1 MFYTLIAMT
10 TNPIRDETY
19 FTSPATEWQRRYE
32 ALRASMVERLPDKA
46 VANRFG
52 YTTGYLRVLRHQFR
66 HGLLD
71 FHEPVPEGSQQRRT
85 VNAEARAKIR
95 TWREQRLSVG
105 EIAELL
111 CEDGTEISVRTVARV
126 LAEEGF
132 AKLPRRTGIKVGRTV
147 KGAQIP
153 DRSETVDLAS
163 LEGQSFE
170 CAGAGA
176 FLFAPFIAQLGLPEV
191 IRSAGLPES
200 KAIPA
205 LNYFLSF
212 LTLKLLGTERYAHVS
227 DHAFDP
233 GLGLFAGLNV
243 LPKCT
248 AMSTYSYSLD
258 DVHIHKLQAAFV
270 KKAQKL
276 GLYEGDIINLDFHTM
291 PHYGDESVL
300 EKHWAGARGKV
311 MKGALTLIAQDAGS
325 KLMVYT
331 ASDIQRQEAD
341 DQVLQFNTYWEGIR
355 NGKASPKFIFD
366 SRLTSYKQ
374 LSALNSGGVKF
385 ITLRRRGKKLVQDI
399 AKIKDWTKIHIPHP
413 KRKFPD
419 PEVHASEVKLKGYE
433 GKLRQVVMRGN
444 GHEEPAI
451 IITNDYE
458 VPLELLVGDYARR
471 WRVENGIA
479 EAVNFFH
486 LNSLSSPILV
496 KIHFDVALSMIADTL
511 YSMLAHKLRGFEECN
526 APKICRDFVQG
537 KATVAV
543 KEGRVRVT
551 YPRKAHNPILRQV
564 PWHLLPL
571 EVPGLGGAPLELRF
585 L

>member
-1 MFYTLIAMT
+1 MT
-10 TNPIRDETY
+10 TNPIRDATY

-52 YTTGYLRVLRHQFR
+52 YTPGYLRVLRHEFR

-95 TWREQRLSVG
+95 AWREQRLSVG

-111 CEDGTEISVRTVARV
+111 CEDGTEVSVRTVARV

-132 AKLPRRTGIKVGRTV
+132 AKLPRRTRIKVGLTV
-147 KGAQIP
+147 KGTQIP
-153 DRSETVDLAS
+153 ERTETVTVAD
-163 LEGQSFE
+163 LEGKSFE

-176 FLFAPFIAQLGLPEV
+176 FLFAPFLAQLDLPEV
-191 IRSAGLPES
+191 VRSAGLPES

-205 LNYFLSF
+205 LNYFMSF
-212 LTLKLLGTERYAHVS
+212 LALKLLGTERYAHVS

-248 AMSTYSYSLD
+248 AMSTYSYALD

-270 KKAQKL
+270 KKAMTL
-276 GLYEGDIINLDFHTM
+276 GLYEGDIVNLDFHTM
-291 PHYGDESVL
+291 PHYGEESVL

-325 KLMVYT
+325 KLMLYT
-331 ASDIQRQEAD
+331 ASDIQREEAD
-341 DQVLQFNTYWEGIR
+341 DQVLRFNTYWEGLR
-355 NGKASPKFIFD
+355 KGKTPPKFIFD

-374 LSALNSGGVKF
+374 LSALNTGGVKF
-385 ITLRRRGKKLVQDI
+385 VTLRRRGKKLVQDI
-399 AKIKDWTKIHIPHP
+399 AKIKDWTKIHIPHA
-413 KRKFPD
+413 KRKYPD
-419 PEVHASEVKLKGYE
+419 PEVHVSEVKLTGYA
-433 GKLRQVVMRGN
+433 GKVRQVVMRGN

-451 IITNDYE
+451 VITNDYE

-479 EAVNFFH
+479 EAVKFFH

-511 YSMLAHKLRGFEECN
+511 YSMLAHKLRGFEECD

-543 KEGRVRVT
+543 KDGRVTVT
-551 YPRKAHNPILRQV
+551 YPRKAHNPVLRQIA
-564 PWHLLPL
+564 WHLLPL
-571 EVPGLGGAPLELRF
+571 EVPGLGSAPLELRF

>member
-1 MFYTLIAMT
+1 MT
-10 TNPIRDETY
+10 TNPIRDATY

-52 YTTGYLRVLRHQFR
+52 YTPGYLRVLRHEFR

-95 TWREQRLSVG
+95 AWREQHLSVG
-105 EIAELL
+105 EITELL
-111 CEDGTEISVRTVARV
+111 CEDGTEVSVRTVARV

-132 AKLPRRTGIKVGRTV
+132 AKLPRRTRIKVGLTV

-153 DRSETVDLAS
+153 ERTETVTVAD
-163 LEGQSFE
+163 LEGKSFE
-170 CAGAGA
+170 CAGAGV
-176 FLFAPFIAQLGLPEV
+176 FLFAPFLAQLDLPEV
-191 IRSAGLPES
+191 VRSAGLPES

-205 LNYFLSF
+205 LNYFMSF
-212 LTLKLLGTERYAHVS
+212 LALKLLGTERYAHVS

-248 AMSTYSYSLD
+248 AMSTYSYALD

-270 KKAQKL
+270 KKAMKL
-276 GLYEGDIINLDFHTM
+276 GLYEGDIVNLDFHTM

-325 KLMVYT
+325 KLMLYT
-331 ASDIQRQEAD
+331 ASDIQREEAD
-341 DQVLQFNTYWEGIR
+341 DQVLQFQAYWEGIR
-355 NGKASPKFIFD
+355 KDKTSPKFIFD

-374 LSALNSGGVKF
+374 LSTLNAGGVKF

-399 AKIKDWTKIHIPHP
+399 AKIKDWTKIHIPHA
-413 KRKFPD
+413 KRKYPD
-419 PEVHASEVKLKGYE
+419 PEVHASEAKLTGYA
-433 GKLRQVVMRGN
+433 GKVRQVVMRGN

-451 IITNDYE
+451 VITNDYE

-479 EAVNFFH
+479 EAVKFFH

-511 YSMLAHKLRGFEECN
+511 YSMLAHKLRGFEECD

-543 KEGRVRVT
+543 KEGRVTVT
-551 YPRKAHNPILRQV
+551 YPRKAHNPVLRQIA
-564 PWHLLPL
+564 WHLLPL

>member
-1 MFYTLIAMT
+1 
-10 TNPIRDETY
+10 
-19 FTSPATEWQRRYE
+19 
-32 ALRASMVERLPDKA
+32 MV
-46 VANRFG
+46 
-52 YTTGYLRVLRHQFR
+52 
-66 HGLLD
+66 
-71 FHEPVPEGSQQRRT
+71 
-85 VNAEARAKIR
+85 
-95 TWREQRLSVG
+95 
-105 EIAELL
+105 
-111 CEDGTEISVRTVARV
+111 
-126 LAEEGF
+126 
-132 AKLPRRTGIKVGRTV
+132 
-147 KGAQIP
+147 
-153 DRSETVDLAS
+153 
-163 LEGQSFE
+163 
-170 CAGAGA
+170 
-176 FLFAPFIAQLGLPEV
+176 
-191 IRSAGLPES
+191 RSAGLPES

-205 LNYFLSF
+205 LSYFLSF

-258 DVHIHKLQAAFV
+258 DVHIHKLQAALV

-331 ASDIQRQEAD
+331 ASDIQREEAD
-341 DQVLQFNTYWEGIR
+341 DQVLQFNTYWEGIH

-374 LSALNSGGVKF
+374 LSALNAGGVKF

-399 AKIKDWTKIHIPHP
+399 AKIKDWTKIHIPHA
-413 KRKFPD
+413 KRKYPD
-419 PEVHASEVKLKGYE
+419 PEVHASEVKLTGYQ
-433 GKLRQVVMRGN
+433 GKVRQVVMRGN

-451 IITNDYE
+451 VITNDFE

-479 EAVNFFH
+479 EAVKFFH

-526 APKICRDFVQG
+526 APKIYRDFVQG
-537 KATVAV
+537 TATVTV
-543 KEGRVRVT
+543 KEGKVTVT
-551 YPRKAHNPILRQV
+551 YPKKAHNPLLRQV
-564 PWHLLPL
+564 PWQLLPM
-571 EVPGLGGAPLELRF
+571 EVPGMGGAPLELRF

>member
-1 MFYTLIAMT
+1 MN
-10 TNPIRDETY
+10 TNIIRDATY

-52 YTTGYLRVLRHQFR
+52 YSSGYLRVLRHQFR

-71 FHEPVPEGSQQRRT
+71 FHEPVSEGSQRRRT
-85 VNAEARAKIR
+85 VNTQARAKIR
-95 TWREQRLSVG
+95 AWREQHLSVG
-105 EIAELL
+105 EITELL
-111 CEDGTEISVRTVARV
+111 CEDGTEVSVRTVARV
-126 LAEEGF
+126 LTEEGF
-132 AKLPRRTGIKVGRTV
+132 TKLPRRTRLKVGLTV
-147 KGAQIP
+147 KGTQIP
-153 DRSETVDLAS
+153 ERTETVTVAG
-163 LEGQSFE
+163 LEGKSFE

-176 FLFAPFIAQLGLPEV
+176 FLFAPFLAQLDLPDV
-191 IRSAGLPES
+191 VRSAGLPES

-205 LNYFLSF
+205 LNYFMSF
-212 LTLKLLGTERYAHVS
+212 LALKLLGTERYTHVS

-248 AMSTYSYSLD
+248 AMSTYSYALD

-276 GLYEGDIINLDFHTM
+276 GLYEGDIVNLDFHTM

-300 EKHWAGARGKV
+300 EQHWAGARGRV

-325 KLMVYT
+325 KLMLYT
-331 ASDIQRQEAD
+331 ASDIQREEAD
-341 DQVLQFNTYWEGIR
+341 DQVLQFNAYWEGIR
-355 NGKASPKFIFD
+355 KGQASPKFIFD

-374 LSALNSGGVKF
+374 LSTLNAGGVKF
-385 ITLRRRGKKLVQDI
+385 ITLRRRGKKLVEEI
-399 AKIKDWTKIHIPHP
+399 AKIKDWTKIHIPHA
-413 KRKFPD
+413 KRKYPD
-419 PEVHASEVKLKGYE
+419 PEVHASEVKLTGYV
-433 GKLRQVVMRGN
+433 GKVRQVVMRGN
-444 GHEEPAI
+444 GHEEPTFL
-451 IITNDYE
+451 ITNDYE

-479 EAVNFFH
+479 EAVKFFH

-511 YSMLAHKLRGFEECN
+511 YSMLAHKLRGFEACN

-537 KATVAV
+537 KAMVAV
-543 KEGRVRVT
+543 KDGKVTVT
-551 YPRKAHNPILRQV
+551 YPRKAHNPVLRQV
-564 PWHLLPL
+564 PWHLLPM
-571 EVPGLGGAPLELRF
+571 EVPGLGGAALEFRF

>member
-1 MFYTLIAMT
+1 
-10 TNPIRDETY
+10 
-19 FTSPATEWQRRYE
+19 
-32 ALRASMVERLPDKA
+32 
-46 VANRFG
+46 
-52 YTTGYLRVLRHQFR
+52 
-66 HGLLD
+66 
-71 FHEPVPEGSQQRRT
+71 
-85 VNAEARAKIR
+85 
-95 TWREQRLSVG
+95 
-105 EIAELL
+105 
-111 CEDGTEISVRTVARV
+111 
-126 LAEEGF
+126 
-132 AKLPRRTGIKVGRTV
+132 
-147 KGAQIP
+147 
-153 DRSETVDLAS
+153 
-163 LEGQSFE
+163 
-170 CAGAGA
+170 
-176 FLFAPFIAQLGLPEV
+176 
-191 IRSAGLPES
+191 
-200 KAIPA
+200 
-205 LNYFLSF
+205 
-212 LTLKLLGTERYAHVS
+212 
-227 DHAFDP
+227 
-233 GLGLFAGLNV
+233 
-243 LPKCT
+243 
-248 AMSTYSYSLD
+248 
-258 DVHIHKLQAAFV
+258 
-270 KKAQKL
+270 
-276 GLYEGDIINLDFHTM
+276 
-291 PHYGDESVL
+291 
-300 EKHWAGARGKV
+300 

-543 KEGRVRVT
+543 KEGRVTVT

-571 EVPGLGGAPLELRF
+571 EVPGLGGAPLDLRF

>member
-1 MFYTLIAMT
+1 
-10 TNPIRDETY
+10 
-19 FTSPATEWQRRYE
+19 
-32 ALRASMVERLPDKA
+32 MVERLPDKA

-52 YTTGYLRVLRHQFR
+52 YTPGYLRVLRHEFR

-95 TWREQRLSVG
+95 AWREQRLSVG

-111 CEDGTEISVRTVARV
+111 CEDGTEVSVRTVARV

-132 AKLPRRTGIKVGRTV
+132 AKLPRRTRIKVGLTV
-147 KGAQIP
+147 KGTQIP
-153 DRSETVDLAS
+153 ERTETVTVAD
-163 LEGQSFE
+163 LEGKSFE

-176 FLFAPFIAQLGLPEV
+176 FLFAPFLAQLDLPEV
-191 IRSAGLPES
+191 VRSAGLPES

-205 LNYFLSF
+205 LNYFMSF
-212 LTLKLLGTERYAHVS
+212 LALKLLGTERYAHVS

-248 AMSTYSYSLD
+248 AMSTYSYALD

-270 KKAQKL
+270 KKAMKL

-291 PHYGDESVL
+291 PHYGEESVL

-325 KLMVYT
+325 KLMLYT
-331 ASDIQRQEAD
+331 ASDIQREEAD
-341 DQVLQFNTYWEGIR
+341 GQVLRFNTYWEALR
-355 NGKASPKFIFD
+355 KGKTPPKFIFD

-374 LSALNSGGVKF
+374 LSALNTGGVKF

-399 AKIKDWTKIHIPHP
+399 AKIKDWTKIHIPHA
-413 KRKFPD
+413 KRKYPD
-419 PEVHASEVKLKGYE
+419 PEVHASEAKLTGYA
-433 GKLRQVVMRGN
+433 GKVRQVVMRGN

-451 IITNDYE
+451 VITNDYA

-479 EAVNFFH
+479 EAVKFFH

-511 YSMLAHKLRGFEECN
+511 YSMLAHKLRGFEECD

-543 KEGRVRVT
+543 KEGRITVT
-551 YPRKAHNPILRQV
+551 YPRKAHNPVLRQID
-564 PWHLLPL
+564 WHLLPM
-571 EVPGLGGAPLELRF
+571 EVPGLGSAPLELRF